1 MSWWL
6 SPFLSGQTLTFL
18 QEHSSGK
25 HQNIPE
31 HVLYRIRSIYQQS
44 RNISTM
50 SLPYLQRDNKEY
62 YEKLSPLVDRPS
74 MVLKEYR
81 LVDHKLLWD
90 STQTKSSGQ

>member
-1 MSWWL
+1 
-6 SPFLSGQTLTFL
+6 
-18 QEHSSGK
+18 
-25 HQNIPE
+25 
-31 HVLYRIRSIYQQS
+31 
-44 RNISTM
+44 M